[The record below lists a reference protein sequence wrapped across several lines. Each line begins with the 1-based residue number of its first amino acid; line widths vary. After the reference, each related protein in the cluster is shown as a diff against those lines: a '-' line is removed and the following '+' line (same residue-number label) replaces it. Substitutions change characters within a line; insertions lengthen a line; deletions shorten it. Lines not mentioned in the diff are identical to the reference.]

1 MFATPWR
8 RLGVFLLTL
17 CLAIGALPLGA
28 ISALAVSPNVVISQV
43 YGGGGNAGA
52 TFTHDFVEL
61 FNRGSTTVTITGW
74 SIQYASATGTGNFG
88 ANSGQLTEIVGPVTL
103 APGQYFLI
111 QEASTA
117 AVGAPLPATDLTDLT
132 PINMSGTGGKVAL
145 VTGLTALG
153 CNGGSTPC
161 NAAQLARIV
170 DLVGYGST
178 NFFEGAGPTPAP
190 SNTTSASRKAAGCT
204 ETDHNAADFAVG
216 APTPRNT
223 STTLSPCPADPA
235 PFVATSSPVNGAVG
249 VPADASIV
257 IGFSEPVNV
266 SGTWYGIAC
275 TASGAHTASVTSAG
289 PTFTLDPDTTF
300 SAGES
305 CALNVFAG
313 QVRDQDSI
321 DPPDIMAAN
330 FVLSFEIATPAT
342 LIREIQGAGHT
353 SPKAGQNVSNVP
365 GIVTAIRTQGTVRGF
380 WMQDPAPDSDIATS
394 EGIFVFTG
402 SASPSVSVGD
412 AVQVSARVTEFGSSP
427 ALTLTEL
434 TSATTTILSTGNV
447 LPAPIVMGIGGRMP
461 PTGVIDDDGLTTFDP
476 ANDGIDFYESLE
488 GMRVQVNNA
497 VAVGPTNLRFGE
509 LWVIADGGVNATG
522 RTPRGGIIVS
532 AGDFNPERI
541 LLDDE
546 VFRTTMTGAMPGA
559 HVGATLVGPQ
569 IGVVEYAFN
578 SFRVQLAAA
587 PTIAPSAITR
597 EVTRA
602 QVGDELAIATFNV
615 ENLDANEPQSKF
627 DALAAMIVTNLSSPD
642 VITLEEIQDN
652 DGAPNP
658 SPTTADQ
665 TFARLI
671 AAISTIGGPTYE
683 YRQIDPL
690 PNADGGEPGGN
701 IRVAFLFRTDR
712 GLSFVDAP
720 GGDAVTANSVTG
732 SGIDTHLAFSPGR
745 IEPTN
750 AAFTNSRKPL
760 AGEFRWRDQT
770 LFLIGNHF
778 NSKGGDQPLFGRVQ
792 PPVQTTQA
800 QRQQQAAIV
809 NAFVDQILAADPQAL
824 IVVLGD
830 INDFHFSGPM
840 DTLRG
845 SPPVLEPLMLRLPEN
860 ERYSYVF
867 DGNSQSLDHIL
878 VSIALG
884 AKPLEF
890 DAVHVNS
897 EFYDQLSDHDP
908 QVVRISLPNLAPT
921 ADAGGPYTVAEGSA
935 VTLTASGSDP
945 ERGTVTYAWDLDN
958 DGTFETAGQTVS
970 YTADDGP
977 ATRTV
982 RVRVTDEQGQSTV
995 DETTVSVSNVA
1006 PTAEAGGARS
1016 GFWGLPVTFDG
1027 SATDPS
1033 GADSASL
1040 AYAWSFGGT
1049 TPSATTTFAIP
1060 GTHTV
1065 TLQVTDKDGGS
1076 GSDTTTA
1083 EITKRTSSVS
1093 CTADPATYGFPA
1105 TVHGNFRDRTSMT
1118 NAALAGRSLTFALGA
1133 TTATAI
1139 TDTSGN
1145 ASAALPNMLAP
1156 GAYQVTISFAA
1167 DALYEASTAT
1177 CSLTIHGS
1185 FGRVNGTALL
1195 GTDWSASFHASADA
1209 DGAKGNLQF
1218 RRGDLRIKAKTI
1230 TAFGIVG
1237 DKATISGTTDDGR
1250 AFSLYVEDN
1259 GDGATDV
1266 FRLSIGGVTQT
1277 GTGAL
1282 DRGNIRITAP
1292 GDTEEIEA

>member
-8 RLGVFLLTL
+8 RLGVSLLTL
-17 CLAIGALPLGA
+17 CLAIGALPFGA

-61 FNRGSTTVTITGW
+61 YNRGAVPVTLSNW
-74 SIQYASATGTGNFG
+74 SIQYASASGTGG
-88 ANSGQLTEIVGPVTL
+88 LGSTTTQITEIVGPVTL

-117 AVGAPLPATDLTDLT
+117 AVGAPLPSADLIDSS
-132 PINMSGTGGKVAL
+132 PIPMSVAAGKVAL
-145 VTGLTALG
+145 VIGTTALG

-161 NAAQLARIV
+161 NAAQLARVV
-170 DLVGYGST
+170 DLVGYGNA
-178 NFFEGAGPTPAP
+178 NFFEGSGAAPTLTSTTAAIRNGAGATDTDNNSADF
-190 SNTTSASRKAAGCT
+190 TTST
-204 ETDHNAADFAVG
+204 
-216 APTPRNT
+216 PTPRNSQPGDAAPTVT
-223 STTLSPCPADPA
+223 STSPSNGATSVPTNANVSITFSEAVTVTGPWSSIACPSGTHPAAVTGGPITYSLDPA
-235 PFVATSSPVNGAVG
+235 V
-249 VPADASIV
+249 D
-257 IGFSEPVNV
+257 
-266 SGTWYGIAC
+266 
-275 TASGAHTASVTSAG
+275 
-289 PTFTLDPDTTF
+289 FTP
-300 SAGES
+300 GES
-305 CALNVFAG
+305 CTVTINGAKVS
-313 QVRDQDSI
+313 DQDVA
-321 DPPDIMAAN
+321 DPPDTMAAN
-330 FVLSFEIATPAT
+330 YGFSFTVANAATRR
-342 LIREIQGAGHT
+342 IREIQGATHL
-353 SPKAGQNVSNVP
+353 SPYAGTDVITT
-365 GIVTAIRTQGTVRGF
+365 GIVTAKRTQGSVRGF
-380 WMQDPAPDSDIATS
+380 WIQDPSPDTDEATS
-394 EGIFVFTG
+394 EGVFVFTG
-402 SASPSVSVGD
+402 SSSPTVTVGD
-412 AVQVSARVTEFGSSP
+412 SVMVTARIVEFGNTP

-434 TSATTTILSTGNV
+434 TNAATTVLSTGNP
-447 LPAPIVMGIGGRMP
+447 LPAPTIIGIGGRMP

-522 RTPRGGIIVS
+522 RTPRGGIVVS

-546 VFRTTMTGAMPGA
+546 VFRTTTTGAMPGA

-569 IGVVEYAFN
+569 IGVVEYAFSN
-578 SFRVQLAAA
+578 FRVQLAAA

-671 AAISTIGGPTYE
+671 AAISAIGGPTYE

-867 DGNSQSLDHIL
+867 EGNSQSLDHIL
-878 VSIALG
+878 VSTALG

-921 ADAGGPYTVAEGSA
+921 ADAGGPYTVAEGAA

-945 ERGTVTYAWDLDN
+945 ERGAVTYAWDVDN
-958 DGTFETAGQTVS
+958 DGTFETAGQTAS
-970 YTADDGP
+970 YSADDGP
-977 ATRTV
+977 VTRTV

-1033 GADSASL
+1033 SADSASL

-1083 EITKRTSSVS
+1083 EITKRASSVS

-1145 ASAALPNMLAP
+1145 ASAALPNTLAP

-1237 DKATISGTTDDGR
+1237 DKATISGTTEDGR
-1250 AFSLYVEDN
+1250 SFTLYVEDN

-1266 FRLSIGGVTQT
+1266 FRLSIGGVPQT

-1292 GDTEEIEA
+1292 GDTEELEA